1 MKANLPKGVGGG
13 PQNIQGMIRQ
23 AQKMQEQMNEL
34 QEKLDIRE
42 YEIMA
47 GGGAVTL
54 KINGKKEILSLDIK
68 PEVVDRD
75 DIETLSDV
83 LCAAFNEA
91 IKKVEESNQKE
102 MSQITG
108 DINVPGII

>member
-1 MKANLPKGVGGG
+1 M
-13 PQNIQGMIRQ
+13 QGMIRQ

-34 QEKLDIRE
+34 QEKLDMRE
-42 YEIMA
+42 YEVMA
-47 GGGAVTL
+47 GGGAVVI
-54 KINGKKEILSLDIK
+54 KINGKKEIISLDIQ
-68 PEVVDRD
+68 PEVVDPD

-91 IKKVEESNQKE
+91 IKKVDETNQKE

-108 DINVPGII
+108 DISVPGMFK